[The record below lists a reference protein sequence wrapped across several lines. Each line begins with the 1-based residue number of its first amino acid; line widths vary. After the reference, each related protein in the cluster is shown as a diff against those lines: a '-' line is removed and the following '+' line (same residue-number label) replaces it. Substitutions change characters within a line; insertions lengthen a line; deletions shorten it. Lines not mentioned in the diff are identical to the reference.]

1 MYFHIFRIVFFKH
14 YYYSTTANSSCSA
27 GRLQEQSAQINW
39 HAGSMRKP
47 CEQVGVFV
55 QVCTQANSN
64 LSKAENIPLL
74 LLAAPPL
81 NTSATSAVSVLP
93 PLQD

>member
-1 MYFHIFRIVFFKH
+1 MFSPIVFFKH

-27 GRLQEQSAQINW
+27 GRLQGHSTQINW
-39 HAGSMRKP
+39 HAGSTRKP

-55 QVCTQANSN
+55 QVCAQANSN
-64 LSKAENIPLL
+64 LSKAENIPLPL
-74 LLAAPPL
+74 LLPAPPL
-81 NTSATSAVSVLP
+81 STPATATVSALP